1 MGYYEMVMNLSKNVF
16 TLFLV
21 LCLCSAIIIK
31 NNRVLV
37 NASPSTLMV
46 PDDYKTIQEA
56 INNAGSGDTIFVRK
70 GIYTENIVI
79 NKSITL
85 IGEDRES
92 TIIDGRATGN
102 VISIKASNVTIKGF
116 TIRNSDPFVG
126 YGIFIERFGNIVIS
140 NNSIN
145 NNNIGIQISFS
156 SRNQIYENI
165 ISANYVGIQLF
176 YSSGNAVYRNVISSN
191 TDGIDVYYYSVGNTF
206 YENTINNNNW
216 GVYLSFYSNNN
227 VFYHNN
233 FVGNIYNV
241 YAEQTANIW
250 CYNGEGNYWDDYEGE
265 DLDKDGIGNTPYV
278 ITGKNTDYYPL
289 MGRYYTFA
297 VHFKEEDYRIAMASN
312 STISNFTFKVVAESR
327 TRIIL
332 FNASSTNGSAGFSR
346 VVIPK
351 ALMENIHMVLVSEE
365 EVNATLLNVADVE
378 NTYLYIEY
386 PGNCSIKIVYLELL
400 DLYYQLL
407 ADYSKLLDELHG
419 LNATNNAL
427 VKEFNLLNETLH
439 NLQKNYDELQNY
451 LDNLNSMLTTLNKTL
466 HNFLKSYSDFQKE
479 FSDINMS
486 YQNEAQNFKSLTYV
500 FAAIIAV
507 FIMITIYLSKIAHE
521 KQRRVI
527 ES

>member
-1 MGYYEMVMNLSKNVF
+1 MVMNLSKNVF

-165 ISANYVGIQLF
+165 ISANYVAFNFSIQAVTPFTEMLYPAILMELTSITIPLATHF
-176 YSSGNAVYRNVISSN
+176 MKTLSITTIGVSIYPFIVIIMSSTITILWVISI
-191 TDGIDVYYYSVGNTF
+191 TCT
-206 YENTINNNNW
+206 
-216 GVYLSFYSNNN
+216 LSK
-227 VFYHNN
+227 
-233 FVGNIYNV
+233 
-241 YAEQTANIW
+241 Q
-250 CYNGEGNYWDDYEGE
+250 
-265 DLDKDGIGNTPYV
+265 
-278 ITGKNTDYYPL
+278 
-289 MGRYYTFA
+289 
-297 VHFKEEDYRIAMASN
+297 
-312 STISNFTFKVVAESR
+312 
-327 TRIIL
+327 
-332 FNASSTNGSAGFSR
+332 
-346 VVIPK
+346 
-351 ALMENIHMVLVSEE
+351 
-365 EVNATLLNVADVE
+365 
-378 NTYLYIEY
+378 
-386 PGNCSIKIVYLELL
+386 
-400 DLYYQLL
+400 
-407 ADYSKLLDELHG
+407 
-419 LNATNNAL
+419 
-427 VKEFNLLNETLH
+427 
-439 NLQKNYDELQNY
+439 
-451 LDNLNSMLTTLNKTL
+451 
-466 HNFLKSYSDFQKE
+466 
-479 FSDINMS
+479 
-486 YQNEAQNFKSLTYV
+486 LTYGV
-500 FAAIIAV
+500 TMAKGIIGT
-507 FIMITIYLSKIAHE
+507 IMKGRIWT
-521 KQRRVI
+521 RMV
-527 ES
+527 

>member
-1 MGYYEMVMNLSKNVF
+1 MNLSKNVL
-16 TLFLV
+16 TLFLF
-21 LCLCSAIIIK
+21 LCLCSAIVVK
-31 NNRVLV
+31 SNRVPV
-37 NASPSTLMV
+37 NANPSTLTV
-46 PDDYKTIQEA
+46 PDNYKTIQEA
-56 INNAGSGDTIFVRK
+56 INDANSGDTIFVRK
-70 GIYTENIVI
+70 GIYAENIVI

-92 TIIDGRATGN
+92 TIIDGGATGN

-156 SRNQIYENI
+156 SRNKIYENI

-176 YSSGNAVYRNVISSN
+176 YSSGNAIYRNIISSN
-191 TDGIDVYYYSVGNTF
+191 TDGIDVYYYSVGNIF

-216 GVYLSFYSNNN
+216 GVYLSFYSNND
-227 VFYHNN
+227 VFHHNN

-297 VHFKEEDYRIAMASN
+297 VHFKEEDYRIAIVSN
-312 STISNFTFKVVAESR
+312 STISNFTFKIIAESKS
-327 TRIIL
+327 RIIL
-332 FNASSTNGSAGFSR
+332 FNAGSTNGSAGFSR

-351 ALMENIHMVLVSEE
+351 ALMGNIHMVLVNEE

-378 NTYLYIEY
+378 NAYLYIEY
-386 PGNCSIKIVYLELL
+386 SGKCSIKIIYFELL

-407 ADYSKLLDELHG
+407 DEFHG
-419 LNATNNAL
+419 LNVTNNAL
-427 VKEFNLLNETLH
+427 VKEFNSLNETLH
-439 NLQKNYDELQNY
+439 NLLKNYDELQNH
-451 LDNLNSMLTTLNKTL
+451 LENLNSMLAALNKTL
-466 HNFLKSYSDFQKE
+466 HNFLNDYGDFQKE
-479 FSDINMS
+479 FSDMSMS
-486 YQNEAQNFKSLTYV
+486 YQKEVQNFKSLTYI
-500 FAAIIAV
+500 FAAVTAV

-521 KQRRVI
+521 KQRRII